1 MKNSKNQII
10 IYQSKTGAIELKGD
24 IVKDTIW
31 ATQAQIADIFD
42 SERSVITKH
51 IRNILKDKELDSN
64 SVCAKFAHTASDGKT
79 YQVQMYNL
87 DIILAVGYRANS
99 SRAITF
105 RQWATKTLREHIVN
119 GYTINRNRIKNNY
132 SEFMQ
137 AVENIKILL
146 PQNGIMNQM
155 DVLELVSAFSAT
167 WLSLDA
173 YDKDKLVTSGS
184 TKRSVNITAE
194 QLTQALRDFKVIL
207 MKKGVATELFGI
219 ERERQ
224 NVEGIIGNVMQSF
237 GGKSLYPTIEE
248 KAVHLLYFM
257 VKDHPFIDGNKR
269 NGAYAFIWFLKKTG
283 VFNIN
288 TITPATLTAL
298 TLLVAESEPKNKERM
313 IKLILQLLMK

>member
-1 MKNSKNQII
+1 
-10 IYQSKTGAIELKGD
+10 
-24 IVKDTIW
+24 
-31 ATQAQIADIFD
+31 
-42 SERSVITKH
+42 
-51 IRNILKDKELDSN
+51 
-64 SVCAKFAHTASDGKT
+64 
-79 YQVQMYNL
+79 
-87 DIILAVGYRANS
+87 
-99 SRAITF
+99 
-105 RQWATKTLREHIVN
+105 
-119 GYTINRNRIKNNY
+119 
-132 SEFMQ
+132 MQ